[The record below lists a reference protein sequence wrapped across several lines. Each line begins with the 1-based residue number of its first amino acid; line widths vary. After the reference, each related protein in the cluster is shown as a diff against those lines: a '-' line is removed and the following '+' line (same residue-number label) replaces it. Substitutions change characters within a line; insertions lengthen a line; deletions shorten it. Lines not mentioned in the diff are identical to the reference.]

1 LLEGGA
7 GVLLGGQDAASTAA
21 ALNDLLFDPERM
33 AAMGKLARERAQS
46 YTLERWRDEIGQRLS
61 EAWGRPL
68 KEKPVAPSE
77 GAELA

>member
-1 LLEGGA
+1 M
-7 GVLLGGQDAASTAA
+7 LLGGQDAASIAA
-21 ALNDLLFDPERM
+21 ALNDLLSDPERM
-33 AAMGKLARERAQS
+33 AAMGRLARERAQS

-68 KEKPVAPSE
+68 KEEPITPSE